1 MPHPAPSGPSAALP
15 NLSRSSS
22 PAQAQGVS
30 AQNPRMG
37 VWGNGV
43 ETGLQQ
49 PLGPFSASAQQRG
62 ESNSIWTIHFNSLQL
77 TIHLLSISYVPGT
90 GPGTGDVHKAITEL
104 GTARSALW
112 GTKIFFFFGASNS
125 TSAATASRAGVGEE
139 GRDSRIWA
147 LGREERK
154 EKGKI
159 Q

>member
-1 MPHPAPSGPSAALP
+1 MPHPAPSGPSAVLP
-15 NLSRSSS
+15 NLSRSSG
-22 PAQAQGVS
+22 PAQVQGVS
-30 AQNPRMG
+30 AQDPRTR
-37 VWGNGV
+37 VWVNGV

-62 ESNSIWTIHFNSLQL
+62 ESNRTWTIHFNSLQL
-77 TIHLLSISYVPGT
+77 IIHLLSISYVPGT
-90 GPGTGDVHKAITEL
+90 VPGAGDVHKAITEL
-104 GTARSALW
+104 GTTRSALW

-125 TSAATASRAGVGEE
+125 TSAATSSRAGVGEE

-154 EKGKI
+154 EKGRI